1 MNNTVYSYKKWLP
14 ALIFVVAIPLAWLII
29 DSGKIEKRP
38 KKHFSQQKKARIVNV
53 TPLQRTSV
61 LPNWHTSGIVK
72 ASEAVRIVAEVSGKV
87 AQVNPRATP
96 GSLLESGVW
105 LVKLDQTDFRLA
117 LKSQRAQLVQAE
129 ANLALEQA
137 DQILA
142 KEELSLIEDIEQNN
156 MDKTLILREPQ
167 LQSSKARVDIAKA
180 NVEKGQVA
188 LGRTNVLMP
197 FRGKINKKSTGR
209 GGRVSQST
217 TLFEVVNVE
226 KFWLEVKIPRSFLA
240 LLDKNKPATLSQEKL
255 WGTNQ
260 SRQAKIVSV
269 LPELDSRDRQVK
281 LLLAIDDPL
290 LISVKESNKTPV
302 AVTEHSTK
310 PPIFINDFINVELTG
325 KRLNKAWTIK
335 SHWLQPD
342 NTIWVVDLNNTLQKR
357 TVTIL
362 FKGKEFIYI
371 DADIKKGDRA
381 LSEKPGIATVGLPV
395 FPKNPDLIEKKHI
408 NPEDFIKNNRR
419 EKDWKKQFKEGGEKG
434 RRPRG
439 DRG

>member
-1 MNNTVYSYKKWLP
+1 MNNTVSSYKKWLP
-14 ALIFVVAIPLAWLII
+14 ALIVVVAIPLAWFII

-53 TPLQRTSV
+53 TPIKRASV
-61 LPNWHTSGIVK
+61 FPKWHASGIVK

-87 AQVNPRATP
+87 AQINHKATP
-96 GSLLESGVW
+96 GSLLEAGEW

-117 LKSQRAQLVQAE
+117 LKAQQAQLVQAE

-142 KEELSLIEDIEQNN
+142 REELSLIEDIEQNN

-167 LQSSKARVDIAKA
+167 LRSSQARVDIAKT

-188 LGRTNVLMP
+188 LKRTSVLMP
-197 FRGKINKKSTGR
+197 FRGKITQKATGR
-209 GGRVSQST
+209 GGRVSQNT

-226 KFWLEVKIPRSFLA
+226 RFWLEVKIPRSFLT
-240 LLDKNKPATLSQEKL
+240 LLDKKKPAILSQEKL
-255 WGTNQ
+255 WGSDQ
-260 SRQAKIVSV
+260 SRKARIVSV

-290 LISVKESNKTPV
+290 LISSKKPAKTETT
-302 AVTEHSTK
+302 VTENSIQ
-310 PPIFINDFINVELTG
+310 PPVFINDFINVELTG
-325 KRLNKAWTIK
+325 KQLNKAWTIK
-335 SHWLQPD
+335 NHWLQPD
-342 NTIWVVDLNNTLQKR
+342 NTIWVVDSNNTLQKR
-357 TVTIL
+357 AVTIL
-362 FKGKEFIYI
+362 FKGKEVIYI
-371 DADIKKGDRA
+371 DADILKGDRA

-395 FPKNPDLIEKKHI
+395 FPKNPDLIDKKHI
-408 NPEDFIKNNRR
+408 NPEDFIKNNRKNNDLKR
-419 EKDWKKQFKEGGEKG
+419 QFKEGGDKG
-434 RRPRG
+434 RRQRG